1 MGYIRA
7 SYSHRGRTKDSL
19 VSNIKTIY
27 LRLWCEIHR
36 DQTKTITSSCSLRLS
51 STQFMV
57 QHTHSEYLYWD
68 YHLHSFFFIQH
79 TDSEYLYPTQFI
91 IHTVNIFLCFTF
103 RYKNS
108 IFTFIMIS
116 LALTRISVK
125 PFELIL
131 WPHLTQH
138 KIDRINGN
146 LNNPSCWL
154 EVQVTQQPN
163 QHSLLFSIQT
173 VNI

>member
-1 MGYIRA
+1 MRSIETRQRPLHPPAAWDYHQHSLWYSIHTVNIYIE
-7 SYSHRGRTKDSL
+7 
-19 VSNIKTIY
+19 TIINTVY
-27 LRLWCEIHR
+27 GTAYTQWIF
-36 DQTKTITSSCSLRLS
+36 ILRLS
-51 STQFMV
+51 STQF
-57 QHTHSEYLYWD
+57 
-68 YHLHSFFFIQH
+68 FFIQH
-79 TDSEYLYPTQFI
+79 TDREYLYPTQFI
-91 IHTVNIFLCFTF
+91 IHTVKIFLCFTF

-125 PFELIL
+125 PFALIL